1 MDSACSLS
9 STHRIVLFGRI
20 FPPGIFLPSLAGAKA
35 SLEFFYCW
43 VLLLGFEHSTA
54 SYKGKQVTGTPT
66 GGKLC
71 GRLWS
76 GSKCRPQNAEN
87 GPFAASKIFRR
98 KFSLAGAACL
108 ATSGFSVCR
117 RLIWC

>member
-1 MDSACSLS
+1 MESACSLS

-20 FPPGIFLPSLAGAKA
+20 FPPGISLPSLAGAKA
-35 SLEFFYCW
+35 SLEIFYCW

-54 SYKGKQVTGTPT
+54 SYMGKQVTGTPT

-76 GSKCRPQNAEN
+76 GSNADRKTRKTNRLLHRNFLEEN
-87 GPFAASKIFRR
+87 F
-98 KFSLAGAACL
+98 L
-108 ATSGFSVCR
+108 ATKKLLR
-117 RLIWC
+117 APLQPR

>member
-76 GSKCRPQNAEN
+76 GSNADRKTRKTDRLLHRN
-87 GPFAASKIFRR
+87 FLKKIFSCWRGLPR
-98 KFSLAGAACL
+98 HRG
-108 ATSGFSVCR
+108 
-117 RLIWC
+117 